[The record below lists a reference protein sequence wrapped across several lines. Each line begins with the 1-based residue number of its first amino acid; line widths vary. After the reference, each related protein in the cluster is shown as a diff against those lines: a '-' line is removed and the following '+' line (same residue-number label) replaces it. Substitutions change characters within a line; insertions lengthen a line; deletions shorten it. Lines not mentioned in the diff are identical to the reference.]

1 MKTKLSIAIGIS
13 LLVLTGCQSGTTVT
27 GSGQSGPPATTPAAD
42 QKPAPPPVVP
52 DSLKNDAYH
61 WYGLASDKPMNIK
74 MTSSLGQVVTG
85 TQTFKLVS
93 VADGKAI
100 YEIDRGGDL
109 GNQLGNET
117 LSLEPDGVYTIKSTQ
132 IEGDI
137 HNLELPA
144 NLKPGTTFK
153 NKGKD
158 MKMKNQSGAT
168 EDVGQDEN
176 FKVVGPSKVT
186 TEAGTEDALLITST
200 GSMSMGGTTYRI
212 DASIWYVKD
221 KGIVKSVFDMKDTK
235 DPKAP
240 KREITI
246 QETK

>member
-1 MKTKLSIAIGIS
+1 MKSKHYIAIGIS
-13 LLVLTGCQSGTTVT
+13 LLVLVGCQSASVPP
-27 GSGQSGPPATTPAAD
+27 GSGQS
-42 QKPAPPPVVP
+42 QPPPVVP

-61 WYGLASDKPMNIK
+61 WYGLANDKPMKIK
-74 MTSSLGQVVTG
+74 MTSSAGKSFTG

-100 YEIDRGGDL
+100 FEIDRDGDL
-109 GNQLGNET
+109 GDTLGNET

-144 NLKPGTTFK
+144 VLKPGTTFK

-158 MKMKNQSGAT
+158 MKMRSKSGST

-186 TEAGTEDALLITST
+186 TEAGTQDALLVTST

-221 KGIVKSVFDMKDTK
+221 KGIVKSVFDMKDVK

-240 KREITI
+240 KQEITI